1 MARCIRWGIYVIMSA
16 ARNSH
21 YLYRI
26 AIRVDMESYPY
37 SITATE
43 QNWNKA
49 FTRIEHCAGVIGQE
63 RFVDL
68 IPVLTFENVFVSV
81 GSCPRSYLFHNL
93 VTRFIN
99 ELDILGGKLF
109 FKLFT
114 PKRHPVQDSRPRKPY
129 PIQRHTRLGQIRE
142 YLPPVKAIPR
152 NRTPKLSH
160 RGSLNTSRK

>member
-63 RFVDL
+63 RFLDL
-68 IPVLTFENVFVSV
+68 IPVLTSENVFVSV
-81 GSCPRSYLFHNL
+81 GSCPRSYLFHNPGDPIHK
-93 VTRFIN
+93 RIRYFK
-99 ELDILGGKLF
+99 GKAIF
-109 FKLFT
+109 FT

-129 PIQRHTRLGQIRE
+129 PIQRHTCIGQIRE

-152 NRTPKLSH
+152 NRTPNLSH